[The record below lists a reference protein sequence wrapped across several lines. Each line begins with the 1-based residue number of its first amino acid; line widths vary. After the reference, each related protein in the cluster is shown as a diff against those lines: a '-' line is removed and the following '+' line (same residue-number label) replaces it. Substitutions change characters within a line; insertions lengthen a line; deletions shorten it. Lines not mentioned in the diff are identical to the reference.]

1 MEEVHQPSA
10 QVHGQFQH
18 ALHDMVVGFTF
29 FLGSFL
35 TISVDLGCK
44 MFGGTASKDFPVD
57 DSVLY

>member
-1 MEEVHQPSA
+1 
-10 QVHGQFQH
+10 
-18 ALHDMVVGFTF
+18 MVVGFTF

-35 TISVDLGCK
+35 TISIDLGCK